1 MPDYSKEGKR
11 EVLGNLAEDAF
22 EVAMVGLQKRL
33 SYKLD
38 RVKSNRAKSAKEA
51 REVPKQAL
59 SI

>member
-1 MPDYSKEGKR
+1 M
-11 EVLGNLAEDAF
+11 LGNLAEDAL
-22 EVAMVGLQKRL
+22 EIAMVGLQKRL

-38 RVKSNRAKSAKEA
+38 RVKSNRAQSAMEA